1 MISKIQIVENPS
13 TNKLQGEKMIQ
24 RWNITYFQK
33 LKDINYLMNQL
44 DIDTNQKNVKK
55 KKRLWMIGEI

>member
-1 MISKIQIVENPS
+1 
-13 TNKLQGEKMIQ
+13 MIQ

-55 KKRLWMIGEI
+55 RLWMIGEI